1 MMAASLLTEGCTEIR
16 NVPRISDVFLMA
28 EIIRDLGCR
37 VIFED
42 DVLMIDASGLS
53 GTVIPKETVGK
64 MRSSS
69 LLLGPLLSRGGEVTT
84 WYPGGCVI
92 GKRPIDL
99 HLYALKS
106 LGAIISEKNG
116 KIQAD
121 CKKLKGQEINF
132 PDRSVGATE
141 QALLAAV
148 LAEGETVLRNC
159 AREPEITWLCRFL
172 QKMGARIFHEK
183 EGCIRVQGV
192 TSLYGTEMLIPAD
205 RIVTGTYLCAAAA
218 SRGSVTVENAPEG
231 EMEAFLEV
239 YRKMGGQYEWKSG
252 KLIANGAGIQFS
264 VPFLETEA
272 YPGFPTDLQSPLL
285 AVLTTVP
292 GISRIRENIFENRFK
307 ICSELTK
314 MGAHIEVRGSEV
326 KICGSRLKGCRLR
339 AEELRG
345 GAALVIAALAAD
357 GESVIEGVPFIR
369 RGYEDICRDLRY
381 LQAEVYME
389 DILSV

>member
-1 MMAASLLTEGCTEIR
+1 MFCDSAGSTSRQKPKRCDR
-16 NVPRISDVFLMA
+16 
-28 EIIRDLGCR
+28 
-37 VIFED
+37 
-42 DVLMIDASGLS
+42 LS
-53 GTVIPKETVGK
+53 GWLRDRKTSD
-64 MRSSS
+64 RSSS
-69 LLLGPLLSRGGEVTT
+69 VCAEKS
-84 WYPGGCVI
+84 GCDNFRK
-92 GKRPIDL
+92 KR
-99 HLYALKS
+99 
-106 LGAIISEKNG
+106 KNSG
-116 KIQAD
+116 RLQKAER
-121 CKKLKGQEINF
+121 QEINF

-172 QKMGARIFHEK
+172 QKMGARIWHEK

-192 TSLYGTEMLIPAD
+192 TSLHGTEMLIPAD

-292 GISRIRENIFENRFK
+292 GIS
-307 ICSELTK
+307 
-314 MGAHIEVRGSEV
+314 A
-326 KICGSRLKGCRLR
+326 
-339 AEELRG
+339 
-345 GAALVIAALAAD
+345 
-357 GESVIEGVPFIR
+357 
-369 RGYEDICRDLRY
+369 
-381 LQAEVYME
+381 
-389 DILSV
+389 

>member
-53 GTVIPKETVGK
+53 GTVIPEETVGK

-172 QKMGARIFHEK
+172 QKMGARIWHEK

-192 TSLYGTEMLIPAD
+192 TSLHGTEMLIPAD

-252 KLIANGAGIQFS
+252 KLIANGVGIQFS

-345 GAALVIAALAAD
+345 
-357 GESVIEGVPFIR
+357 
-369 RGYEDICRDLRY
+369 
-381 LQAEVYME
+381 
-389 DILSV
+389 